1 VGLQSYDVL
10 QSTNV
15 IGNILDNPFTA
26 LMGFDH
32 MVWDGNI
39 YPHLSANGKHPY
51 FVLGKGLF
59 YKAKDL
65 VDLGSFNPWLTIE
78 DPEVGLR
85 LWVNGKRLG
94 IIAEPL
100 IEEVPQTFFFGGISQ
115 RNRWMCGFF
124 QTLTTPLKQMGMSF
138 GQRFL
143 TWFNVIPPFSNLI
156 SLIGLPTGVIALS
169 IFFRQSDTLSLPLT
183 ILSMTNIALFI
194 ITMGYIYVKTW
205 QRTRLVIDDIWRRFL
220 YMLWVNPFTLFIYAI
235 FWCIPII
242 QGLGMFATGRG
253 LIWIPTKKVDADHR
267 LVRQ

>member
-1 VGLQSYDVL
+1 L

-32 MVWDGNI
+32 MTWDGNI
-39 YPHLSANGKHPY
+39 YPHLSADGKQPY

-65 VDLGSFNPWLTIE
+65 VDLGSFNPWVTIE

-124 QTLTTPLKQMGMSF
+124 QTLTTPLKQMGMTW
-138 GQRFL
+138 RHRLL
-143 TWFNVIPPFSNLI
+143 TWVNIIPPLSHLVN
-156 SLIGLPTGVIALS
+156 LIGLPTGAIALS
-169 IFFRQSDTLSLPLT
+169 IFLRRSDTLSFVLT
-183 ILSMTNIALFI
+183 VLSLVNITFFVI
-194 ITMGYIYVKTW
+194 IMGYIYVKTW
-205 QRTRLVIDDIWRRFL
+205 KRTRLVIDDIWRRFL
-220 YMLWVNPFTLFIYAI
+220 FMLWVNPVTFFIYSI
-235 FWCIPII
+235 VWCIPII
-242 QGLGMFATGRG
+242 QGFGMFATGRG
-253 LIWIPTKKVDADHR
+253 RVWKPTGKVDADHH